1 MIEWTQWGKWSEC
14 SKTCGGGEQKRK
26 RVCEV
31 PKLRFSFDRK
41 HSVCPGDDMEK
52 RKCNKNPC
60 PGELCDDKYWK
71 KNTKKK
77 PSYLLE
83 QTLSHWLGSSKKL
96 KTFWKVKE
104 SLTFENL

>member
-1 MIEWTQWGKWSEC
+1 MLEWTQWGKWSEC

-41 HSVCPGDDMEK
+41 HSICPGDDMEK

-60 PGELCDDKYWK
+60 PGKLGKCHQKATFGK
-71 KNTKKK
+71 TIM
-77 PSYLLE
+77 L
-83 QTLSHWLGSSKKL
+83 TLPK
-96 KTFWKVKE
+96 
-104 SLTFENL
+104 